1 MNKRKIGADY
11 EQVAAKHLKELGYEL
26 ITTNY
31 RCPLGEIDLVAK
43 DGAVLVFIE
52 VKYRK
57 TLNAGSPFEAVNAKK
72 QQTIRRVAQ
81 WYLTE
86 HKLDDVSVRFD
97 VAGILGNEIKV
108 IKDAF

>member
-11 EQVAAKHLKELGYEL
+11 EQMAAKHLKELGYEL

>member
-11 EQVAAKHLKELGYEL
+11 EQAAAKHLKGLGYEL

-57 TLNAGSPFEAVNAKK
+57 TLYAGSPFEAVNAKK

>member
-1 MNKRKIGADY
+1 M
-11 EQVAAKHLKELGYEL
+11 AAKHLKELGYEL

>member
-1 MNKRKIGADY
+1 MNKRKIGAAY
-11 EQVAAKHLKELGYEL
+11 EQAAAEHLAGQGYEL
-26 ITTNY
+26 ITANY
-31 RCPLGEIDLVAK
+31 RCPPGEIDLVAK
-43 DGAVLVFIE
+43 DGAYLVFIE

-72 QQTIRRVAQ
+72 QQTLRRAAQ

-86 HKLDDVSVRFD
+86 RKLSDVPVRFD
-97 VAGILGNEIKV
+97 VVGILGNEIKV

>member
-11 EQVAAKHLKELGYEL
+11 EQVASKHLKELGYEL